1 MADRDAKNALFDQL
15 AVVAKALGSGR
26 RAELIDVLAQGERS
40 VDELAQQIDQ
50 SVANTSHHLQVL
62 ARAGL
67 VVGQRDGTRVR
78 YRLTSD
84 RVSDLWAA
92 IRDVAARHVAGFGDL
107 ADAYLGPRD
116 GIATVSR
123 EELATRLDADQ
134 VVVLDV
140 RPPQEFAAGHIPGAL
155 PVDPERLYET
165 VRTVPRDAEV
175 VAYCRGEY
183 CAYACEAIRALEA
196 DGVTASRLE
205 EGFPEWRLAGLP
217 VEREGTGDEAG
228 DPPVADR

>member
-1 MADRDAKNALFDQL
+1 MPDRQAKDALFDRL
-15 AVVAKALGSGR
+15 ASVAKALGSGR
-26 RAELIDVLAQGERS
+26 RAELVDVLAQGERS

-67 VVGQRDGTRVR
+67 VVGRRDGTRVH

-92 IRDVAARHVAGFGDL
+92 IRDVAARHVAGFGEL

-116 GIATVSR
+116 GIATITR
-123 EELATRLDADQ
+123 EELRGRLEGGGGE

-140 RPPQEFAAGHIPGAL
+140 RPPAEFAAGHIPGAR
-155 PVDPERLYET
+155 PVDPARLYEM
-165 VRTVPRDAEV
+165 VGDVPRDAEV

-183 CAYACEAIRALEA
+183 CAYACEAVRALAAE
-196 DGVTASRLE
+196 GISASRLE
-205 EGFPEWRLAGLP
+205 EGFPEWRLAGFP
-217 VEREGTGDEAG
+217 VEGPGHEG
-228 DPPVADR
+228 